1 MREWLLL
8 ACVMVAGCFVSSMGI
23 MLAAIEVGV
32 LSLVCVIR
40 YKNIRLLLQ
49 VALSNGLNLLLAG
62 IYLYMR

>member
-1 MREWLLL
+1 
-8 ACVMVAGCFVSSMGI
+8 MVAGCFVSSMGI